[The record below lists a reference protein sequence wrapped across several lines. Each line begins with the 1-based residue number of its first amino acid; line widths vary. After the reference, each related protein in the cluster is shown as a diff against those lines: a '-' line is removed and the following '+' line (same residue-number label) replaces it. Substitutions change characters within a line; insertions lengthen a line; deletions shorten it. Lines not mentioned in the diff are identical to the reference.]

1 MGPYDGRGT
10 TGGDEARRRDVS
22 RPLDGRAGRPGDE
35 RAVLDGDGIRYATGL
50 GARDVQSRAPA
61 TAETLYSIA
70 SVTKTFTAM
79 AVSSLVERDELALD
93 DEIRDY
99 VDFWADVPGD
109 PITVRELL
117 SHSSGIPTDYAMG
130 RQYLSPTRRRPV
142 RS

>member
-93 DEIRDY
+93 DEIRATSTSGPTSLATRSPSADSCRTRRAY
-99 VDFWADVPGD
+99 RRTRRWAGS
-109 PITVRELL
+109 TR
-117 SHSSGIPTDYAMG
+117 
-130 RQYLSPTRRRPV
+130 SPTRRRPV